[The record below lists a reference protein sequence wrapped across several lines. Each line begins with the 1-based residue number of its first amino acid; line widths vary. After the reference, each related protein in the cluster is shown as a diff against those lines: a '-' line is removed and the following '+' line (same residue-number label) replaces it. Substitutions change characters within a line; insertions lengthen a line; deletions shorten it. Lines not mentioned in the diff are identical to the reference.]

1 MKRQIIRIDEDKCN
15 GCGNCVPGCP
25 EGALQVI
32 DGKARL
38 VSDLFCDGLGACIGE
53 CPERAIE
60 IEEREA
66 EPYDERRVMANIVK
80 QGRNTIMAHL
90 KHLEGHGQTEYL
102 ATAREV
108 LKEKGISD
116 PTAAGPEP
124 HPHAHAHGGG
134 CPGSRSFTFGPQSA
148 EPGPRAAS
156 AAAGSAGEPA
166 GGPSAL
172 THWPLQ
178 LHLMSPRA
186 PQYQGADVL
195 LAADCVAF
203 ALGDFHRKLL
213 KGRTLAIACPKL
225 DDGMDIY
232 LEKLRSL
239 VDDARINTLT
249 VATMEV
255 PCCSG
260 LLRLAQE
267 ALKQSK
273 RKVPIR
279 SVVVGIRGEVL
290 SDDWA

>member
-1 MKRQIIRIDEDKCN
+1 
-15 GCGNCVPGCP
+15 
-25 EGALQVI
+25 
-32 DGKARL
+32 
-38 VSDLFCDGLGACIGE
+38 
-53 CPERAIE
+53 
-60 IEEREA
+60 
-66 EPYDERRVMANIVK
+66 
-80 QGRNTIMAHL
+80 
-90 KHLEGHGQTEYL
+90 
-102 ATAREV
+102 
-108 LKEKGISD
+108 
-116 PTAAGPEP
+116 
-124 HPHAHAHGGG
+124 
-134 CPGSRSFTFGPQSA
+134 
-148 EPGPRAAS
+148 
-156 AAAGSAGEPA
+156 
-166 GGPSAL
+166 
-172 THWPLQ
+172 
-178 LHLMSPRA
+178 MSPRA